1 MVWLPFARNE
11 FDHVST
17 KGWNHGISCTKSL
30 SPHVLTCYGASSTRA
45 LRNDSR
51 VRVHESLFSQILFFS
66 SHLFIAWRSSIS
78 VIVYRGSGTWSRI
91 EHLKLESGR
100 TAPRLVGQLHPSDVE
115 HDFPTMELTNVSRK
129 DLHETMD
136 FAEKTYVGVLLQ
148 IFPSTHRT
156 SPVASWLITPH

>member
-1 MVWLPFARNE
+1 LNINA
-11 FDHVST
+11 
-17 KGWNHGISCTKSL
+17 KI
-30 SPHVLTCYGASSTRA
+30 
-45 LRNDSR
+45 
-51 VRVHESLFSQILFFS
+51 Q
-66 SHLFIAWRSSIS
+66 HLKF
-78 VIVYRGSGTWSRI
+78 
-91 EHLKLESGR
+91 KLESGR

-156 SPVASWLITPH
+156 SPVAGWFITPINYSYHRP